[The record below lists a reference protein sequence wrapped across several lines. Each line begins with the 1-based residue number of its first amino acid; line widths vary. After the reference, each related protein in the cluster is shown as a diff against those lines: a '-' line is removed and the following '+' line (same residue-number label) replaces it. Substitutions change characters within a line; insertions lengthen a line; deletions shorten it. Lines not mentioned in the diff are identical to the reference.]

1 MIESITDA
9 EKLSAVQSNLAEEYM
24 ANAYF
29 VENLRKQSNKV
40 EKIIKADRGNS
51 RLR

>member
-1 MIESITDA
+1 MTERIVGV
-9 EKLSAVQSNLAEEYM
+9 EKESAVESNLTEEYM
-24 ANAYF
+24 ANAYL

-51 RLR
+51 RLC

>member
-1 MIESITDA
+1 MTESITDA
-9 EKLSAVQSNLAEEYM
+9 EKLSAVQSSLTEEYM
-24 ANAYF
+24 SNAYF